1 MIDDIGNTGFR
12 GRALYKP
19 HFQLEQE
26 RKIILSWLELTIN
39 LIVRRYE

>member
-1 MIDDIGNTGFR
+1 MIEDIGNTGFR

-19 HFQLEQE
+19 HYQLECTV
-26 RKIILSWLELTIN
+26 S